1 MPEETN
7 DTSEDKKKKDEDLK
21 FEEEKPSVTKHQ
33 LKLGK
38 TVLKYTATAGRMPI
52 FNEKG
57 EIDAQIFYAAY
68 VKDGLRNKAKRPLTF
83 VFNGGPGSPSCWLH
97 LGALGPQRVKMG
109 KDGFMP
115 KAPYQ
120 LVDNQ
125 STWLDE
131 TDLVFI
137 DPIGTGH
144 SRARNKEL
152 SKKAWGLQGDLESVG
167 EFMRMWLVRNERWS
181 SPLFLAG
188 ESYGTTRAAG
198 LAGHLVDQGIA
209 FNGIILISS
218 ILNFQTARFVQ
229 GNDLPYILFLPTYAA
244 AAWYHGKLD
253 KSFKTIHKT
262 LDAAREFAG
271 GPYAAA
277 LTKGDAITGKEY
289 DRMVK
294 DVARFTGLSESYVDA
309 CNLRIKIQGFC
320 KELMRDEH
328 RTIGRLDSRF
338 VGINKAVVGEEFDHD
353 PSMSGIMPPYTAC
366 YNDYMRGT
374 LGYKTDLPYE
384 IFRGV
389 KEPWDWGSA
398 GEGHPDTSDHL
409 RKALTKNPHMK
420 VHVCSGYY
428 DLATPFFA
436 TEYTLAHMGLDPE
449 LEKNF
454 SLSEYEAGHM
464 MYIHEPSLKKFKTD
478 CTKFIRKNV

>member
-1 MPEETN
+1 MAEEN
-7 DTSEDKKKKDEDLK
+7 KVEGLK
-21 FEEEKPSVTKHQ
+21 FEEEKVSVTKHS

-38 TVLKYTATAGRMPI
+38 SDLKYTATAGRMPI
-52 FNEKG
+52 YNETG
-57 EIDAQIFYAAY
+57 EIDAQIFYTAY
-68 VKDGLRNKAKRPLTF
+68 VKDGSRDKSKRPLTF

-97 LGALGPQRVKMG
+97 LGALGPKRVDLG
-109 KDGFMP
+109 KHGFMP
-115 KAPYQ
+115 KGPYK
-120 LVDNQ
+120 LLDNP

-137 DPIGTGH
+137 DPVGTGH
-144 SRARNKEL
+144 SRARTKEL

-167 EFMRMWLVRNERWS
+167 EFMRMYLVRNERWS

-198 LAGHLVDQGIA
+198 LAGYLVDHGIA
-209 FNGIILISS
+209 FNGIVLISS

-229 GNDLPYILFLPTYAA
+229 GNDLPYTLFLPTYTA

-253 KSFKTIHKT
+253 KSFSSLEKA
-262 LDAAREFAG
+262 LDAARKFAG

-277 LTKGDAITGKEY
+277 LMKGDTISGKEY
-289 DRMVK
+289 DAMVK
-294 DVARFTGLSESYVDA
+294 DVSKFTGLDKQYVHA

-320 KELMRDEH
+320 KELMRDAH
-328 RTIGRLDSRF
+328 RTVGRLDSRF
-338 VGINKAVVGEEFDHD
+338 EGINKAVVGEEFDHD

-366 YNDYMRGT
+366 YNDYIRKD

-384 IFRGV
+384 IFKGV
-389 KEPWDWGSA
+389 TEPWDWGSA
-398 GEGHPDTSDHL
+398 GDGHPDTSDHL
-409 RKALTKNPHMK
+409 RKAMSKNPHMK
-420 VHVCSGYY
+420 IHVCSGYY

-449 LEKNF
+449 QEVNV
-454 SLSEYEAGHM
+454 SISEYEAGHM
-464 MYIHEPSLKKFKTD
+464 MYIDEKCLKQFKTA
-478 CTKFIRKNV
+478 CVGFLKASK